1 MYVRFLCSASKEA
14 YTFAKICKRHCTLDE
29 FSEKHQPWM
38 FPKMFSR
45 CCESIIMEITYKCTS
60 SVVNWPCSEFFW
72 LVITF
77 TSLDTKLEE
86 KFGRYLGFDRAFK
99 WIEVLVFNFP
109 AKLLLLRLLHQQKFN
124 FVFRK
129 SNRLCFT
136 FTGKQISFL
145 SYRNLIIWVFFI
157 VIGCLWIISQQ
168 GKVFES
174 L

>member
-1 MYVRFLCSASKEA
+1 MYRRNFLVAA
-14 YTFAKICKRHCTLDE
+14 INLIVPVFIC
-29 FSEKHQPWM
+29 F
-38 FPKMFSR
+38 
-45 CCESIIMEITYKCTS
+45 
-60 SVVNWPCSEFFW
+60 VNWPRSEFFW
-72 LVITF
+72 FVITF
-77 TSLDTKLEE
+77 SSLNTKLEE
-86 KFGRYLGFDRAFK
+86 KFGRYMRFDREFN

-109 AKLLLLRLLHQQKFN
+109 AKLFLLRLLHQQKFN